1 MGVRSKLRPSWV
13 PSRSQWPPFPR
24 RPCTWGKRHYLAGTR
39 GEQEQARI
47 NAELVR
53 QVQEANQR
61 TEQANQRAQEA
72 IAQALAS
79 AEAQKRAEVLARQL
93 QVSEG
98 LKQSNFE
105 GMQKAQGQVNTVA
118 MRLAGGKQCRRRSW
132 TKATACSMKP
142 QSGYVLAGSS

>member
-1 MGVRSKLRPSWV
+1 M
-13 PSRSQWPPFPR
+13 
-24 RPCTWGKRHYLAGTR
+24 
-39 GEQEQARI
+39 
-47 NAELVR
+47 
-53 QVQEANQR
+53 
-61 TEQANQRAQEA
+61 
-72 IAQALAS
+72 
-79 AEAQKRAEVLARQL
+79 LARQL